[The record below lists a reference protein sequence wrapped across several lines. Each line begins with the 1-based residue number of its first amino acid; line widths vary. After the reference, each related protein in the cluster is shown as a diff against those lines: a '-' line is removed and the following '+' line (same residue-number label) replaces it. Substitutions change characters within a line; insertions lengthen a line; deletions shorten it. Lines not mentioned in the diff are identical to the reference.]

1 MKPKTAREI
10 LEQKHHMLKLT
21 LSSLANDNTYLKS
34 KHEAL
39 QLNVK
44 KGKQQLQDYL
54 LTITDKQTAVNNL
67 NKQIQAFQLKLQ
79 ELQNKTKLVNSH
91 SNHNKHSDENHCLNE
106 QKFRRKERQFKVNKD
121 NYYEFCSKQKQLIDE
136 ITQIKRVITN
146 YREQKEEKEKY
157 NVMVIKQNKTNL
169 NDFFEKTSIDKF
181 KILNMNKEEN
191 DSKKVVYMVDKR
203 GKVWKFIKRKDLDMN
218 DVLENKLNEVVS
230 LSMINNDN
238 DRKCKQIGK
247 DLECGDNCNNE
258 YSDANLIDDS
268 KQYTKVIKYK
278 KVNEMLKDTFI
289 L

>member
-1 MKPKTAREI
+1 MKAKATREI

-34 KHEAL
+34 KYEAL

-54 LTITDKQTAVNNL
+54 STITDKQTAVNNL
-67 NKQIQAFQLKLQ
+67 NKQIQYFQLKLQ
-79 ELQNKTKLVNSH
+79 ELQNKTKVVN
-91 SNHNKHSDENHCLNE
+91 NNNKHSEENHCVNE
-106 QKFRRKERQFKVNKD
+106 QKFKKKERQFKVNKD

-136 ITQIKRVITN
+136 IKQLRRVITN
-146 YREQKEEKEKY
+146 YNEQKEEKDKY
-157 NVMVIKQNKTNL
+157 NIMVIKQDKTNL

-181 KILNMNKEEN
+181 KILNNNKEDEN
-191 DSKKVVYMVDKR
+191 DSKRVIYMVDKK
-203 GKVWKFIKRKDLDMN
+203 GKVWKFIKRNDLDIN
-218 DVLENKLNEVVS
+218 DVIENKLNEVVS
-230 LSMINNDN
+230 VSMINEEKCKHIIENDFECNHNDN
-238 DRKCKQIGK
+238 
-247 DLECGDNCNNE
+247 NNNNE

-278 KVNEMLKDTFI
+278 KVNDMLKDTFI

>member
-1 MKPKTAREI
+1 MKAKATREI

-34 KHEAL
+34 KYEAL

-54 LTITDKQTAVNNL
+54 STITDKQTAVNNL
-67 NKQIQAFQLKLQ
+67 NKQIQYFQLKLQ
-79 ELQNKTKLVNSH
+79 ELQNKTKVVN
-91 SNHNKHSDENHCLNE
+91 NNNKHSEENHCVNE
-106 QKFRRKERQFKVNKD
+106 QKFKKKERQFKVNKD

-136 ITQIKRVITN
+136 IKQLRRVITN
-146 YREQKEEKEKY
+146 YNEQKEEKDKY
-157 NVMVIKQNKTNL
+157 NIMVIKQDKTNL

-181 KILNMNKEEN
+181 KILNNNKEDEN
-191 DSKKVVYMVDKR
+191 DSKRVIYMVDKK
-203 GKVWKFIKRKDLDMN
+203 GKVWKFIKRNDLNIN
-218 DVLENKLNEVVS
+218 DIIENKLNEVVS
-230 LSMINNDN
+230 VSMINNE
-238 DRKCKQIGK
+238 KCKHNIENDFG
-247 DLECGDNCNNE
+247 CNNNDNNNNE

-278 KVNEMLKDTFI
+278 TVNDMLKDTFI

>member
-1 MKPKTAREI
+1 MKAKATREI

-34 KHEAL
+34 KYEAL

-54 LTITDKQTAVNNL
+54 STITDKQTAVNNL
-67 NKQIQAFQLKLQ
+67 NKQIQYFQLKLQ
-79 ELQNKTKLVNSH
+79 ELQNKTKVVN
-91 SNHNKHSDENHCLNE
+91 NNKHSEENHCVNE
-106 QKFRRKERQFKVNKD
+106 QKFKKKERQFKVNKD

-136 ITQIKRVITN
+136 IKQLRRVITN
-146 YREQKEEKEKY
+146 YNEQKEEKDKY
-157 NVMVIKQNKTNL
+157 NIMVIKQDKTNL

-181 KILNMNKEEN
+181 KILNNNKEDEN
-191 DSKKVVYMVDKR
+191 DSKRVIYMVDKK
-203 GKVWKFIKRKDLDMN
+203 GKVWKFIKRNDLDIN
-218 DVLENKLNEVVS
+218 DVIENKLNEVVS
-230 LSMINNDN
+230 VSMINEEKCKHIIENDFECNHNDN
-238 DRKCKQIGK
+238 
-247 DLECGDNCNNE
+247 NNE

-278 KVNEMLKDTFI
+278 KVNDMLKDTFI

>member
-1 MKPKTAREI
+1 MKAKASREI

-34 KHEAL
+34 KYEAL

-54 LTITDKQTAVNNL
+54 STITDKQTAVNNL
-67 NKQIQAFQLKLQ
+67 NKQIQYFQLKLQ
-79 ELQNKTKLVNSH
+79 EFQNKTKVVN
-91 SNHNKHSDENHCLNE
+91 NNNNKHSEENHCVNE
-106 QKFRRKERQFKVNKD
+106 QKFKKKERQFKVNKD

-136 ITQIKRVITN
+136 IKQLRRVITN
-146 YREQKEEKEKY
+146 YNEQKEEKDKY
-157 NVMVIKQNKTNL
+157 NIMVIKQNKTNL

-181 KILNMNKEEN
+181 KILNNNKEDEN
-191 DSKKVVYMVDKR
+191 DSKRVIYMVDKK
-203 GKVWKFIKRKDLDMN
+203 GKVWKFIKRNDLNIN
-218 DVLENKLNEVVS
+218 DIIENKLNEVVS
-230 LSMINNDN
+230 VSMINNE
-238 DRKCKQIGK
+238 KCKHNIENDFG
-247 DLECGDNCNNE
+247 CNNNDNNNNE

-278 KVNEMLKDTFI
+278 KVNDMLKDTFI

>member
-1 MKPKTAREI
+1 MKAKATREI

-34 KHEAL
+34 KYEAL

-54 LTITDKQTAVNNL
+54 STITDKQTAVNNL
-67 NKQIQAFQLKLQ
+67 NKQIQYFQLKLQ
-79 ELQNKTKLVNSH
+79 ELQNKTKVVN
-91 SNHNKHSDENHCLNE
+91 NNNKHSEENHCVNE
-106 QKFRRKERQFKVNKD
+106 QKFKKKERQFKVNKD

-136 ITQIKRVITN
+136 IKQLRRVITN
-146 YREQKEEKEKY
+146 YNEQKEEKDKY
-157 NVMVIKQNKTNL
+157 NIMVIKQDKTNL

-181 KILNMNKEEN
+181 KILNNNKEDEN
-191 DSKKVVYMVDKR
+191 DSKRVIYMVDKK
-203 GKVWKFIKRKDLDMN
+203 GKVWKFIKRNDLDIN
-218 DVLENKLNEVVS
+218 DVIENKLNEVVS
-230 LSMINNDN
+230 VSMINEE
-238 DRKCKQIGK
+238 KCKHIIEN
-247 DLECGDNCNNE
+247 DFECNNNNNE

-278 KVNEMLKDTFI
+278 KVNDMLKDTFI

>member
-1 MKPKTAREI
+1 MKAKTSREI

-54 LTITDKQTAVNNL
+54 STITDKQTAVNNL
-67 NKQIQAFQLKLQ
+67 NKQIQYFQLKLQ
-79 ELQNKTKLVNSH
+79 ELQNKKKVFN
-91 SNHNKHSDENHCLNE
+91 NNNKHSEENHCVNE
-106 QKFRRKERQFKVNKD
+106 QKFKKKERQFKVNKD

-136 ITQIKRVITN
+136 IKQLRRVITN
-146 YREQKEEKEKY
+146 YNEQKEEKDKY
-157 NVMVIKQNKTNL
+157 NIMVIKQDKTNL

-181 KILNMNKEEN
+181 KILNNNKEDEN
-191 DSKKVVYMVDKR
+191 DSKRVIYMVDKK
-203 GKVWKFIKRKDLDMN
+203 GKVWKFIKRNDLNIN
-218 DVLENKLNEVVS
+218 DIIENKLNEVVS
-230 LSMINNDN
+230 VSMINEE
-238 DRKCKQIGK
+238 KCKHIIEN
-247 DLECGDNCNNE
+247 DFECNNNNNNE

-278 KVNEMLKDTFI
+278 KVNDMLKDTFI

>member
-1 MKPKTAREI
+1 MKAKATREI

-34 KHEAL
+34 KYEAL

-54 LTITDKQTAVNNL
+54 STITDKQTAVNNL
-67 NKQIQAFQLKLQ
+67 NKQIQYFQLKLQ
-79 ELQNKTKLVNSH
+79 ELQNKTKVVN
-91 SNHNKHSDENHCLNE
+91 NNKHSEENHCVNE
-106 QKFRRKERQFKVNKD
+106 QKFKKKERQFKVNKD

-136 ITQIKRVITN
+136 IKQLRRVITN
-146 YREQKEEKEKY
+146 YNEQKEEKDKY
-157 NVMVIKQNKTNL
+157 NIMVIKQDKTNL

-181 KILNMNKEEN
+181 KILNNNIEDEN
-191 DSKKVVYMVDKR
+191 DSKRVIYMVDKK
-203 GKVWKFIKRKDLDMN
+203 GKVWKFIKRNDLDIN
-218 DVLENKLNEVVS
+218 DVIENKLNEVVS
-230 LSMINNDN
+230 VSMINEE
-238 DRKCKQIGK
+238 KCKHIIEN
-247 DLECGDNCNNE
+247 DFECNNNNNNNE

-278 KVNEMLKDTFI
+278 KVNDMLKDTFI

>member
-1 MKPKTAREI
+1 MKAKATREI

-34 KHEAL
+34 KYEAL

-54 LTITDKQTAVNNL
+54 STITDKQTAVNNL
-67 NKQIQAFQLKLQ
+67 NKQIQYFQLKLQ
-79 ELQNKTKLVNSH
+79 ELQNKTKVVN
-91 SNHNKHSDENHCLNE
+91 NNNKHSEENHCVNE
-106 QKFRRKERQFKVNKD
+106 QKFKKKERQFKVNKD

-136 ITQIKRVITN
+136 IKQLRRVITN
-146 YREQKEEKEKY
+146 YNEQKEEKDKY
-157 NVMVIKQNKTNL
+157 NIMVIKQDKTNL

-181 KILNMNKEEN
+181 KILNNNKEDEN
-191 DSKKVVYMVDKR
+191 DSKRVIYMVDKK
-203 GKVWKFIKRKDLDMN
+203 GKVWKFIKRNDLDIN
-218 DVLENKLNEVVS
+218 DVIENKLNEVVS
-230 LSMINNDN
+230 VSMINEE
-238 DRKCKQIGK
+238 KCKHIIEN
-247 DLECGDNCNNE
+247 DFECNNNNNNE

-278 KVNEMLKDTFI
+278 KVNDMLKDTFI